1 MTALLVARD
10 VHKTYKLGR
19 VPVPVLRGASLTL
32 HEGEWV
38 AILGASGSG
47 KSTLLHLIGG
57 LDKPQQGSIEFR
69 GRDIGQLG
77 PGGLNR
83 YRSRD
88 VGIVF
93 QFYHLLPEL
102 DVLGNVLLGA
112 MTQGVLGR
120 RVPAERRARA
130 RELLTTFGLGE
141 RLRHKPAQLSGGERQ
156 RVAIARA
163 LIADPPLLLAD
174 EPTGNLDRVTGEGIL
189 DALEAVVRP
198 TEAGPTRR
206 AMVMVTHD
214 PAVAARAD
222 RIVRMMDGRIVEET
236 PGGGLAGRAGAS
248 SGVGG

>member
-1 MTALLVARD
+1 MTVLLEARD

-19 VPVPVLRGASLTL
+19 VPVPVLRGASITL
-32 HEGEWV
+32 KEGEWV

-57 LDKPQQGSIEFR
+57 LDKPQDGTITFQ
-69 GRDIGQLG
+69 GRDISRLG

-102 DVLGNVLLGA
+102 DVVGNVLLGA

-120 RVPAERRARA
+120 RVPAERRTRA
-130 RELLTTFGLGE
+130 KELLAAFGLGE

-174 EPTGNLDRVTGEGIL
+174 EPTGNLDQTTGQGIL
-189 DALEAVVRP
+189 EAMEAVVRP
-198 TEAGPTRR
+198 QDPDAPKR
-206 AMVMVTHD
+206 ALLMVTHD
-214 PAVAARAD
+214 PQVARRAD
-222 RIVRMMDGRIVEET
+222 RVVRMVDGRIVEEPKAAEA
-236 PGGGLAGRAGAS
+236 PGGRAAVGRH
-248 SGVGG
+248 